1 MSAKRFSL
9 RRRIGWWLLPPL
21 VLLLGVNAMFAYRGA
36 LEAVNRAYD
45 RSLTA
50 SIKSVAERIHSLEG
64 EIQLD
69 IPYAA
74 FEGFEDAAQ
83 ERIYHAVIDPAGRL
97 LTGYED
103 LRPPQAPADTG
114 EVRIFDSRFRGQDV
128 RLGAMRKR
136 LYDPALEGG
145 DAVTIVF
152 AETTDTRVALARE
165 LFFDSLRRQLALVA
179 VGAVMVLIAIGTAFR
194 PLLELRDT
202 MRARSEEDLT
212 PVAADKVPSEV
223 GPLIDA
229 VNHHMERLSAML
241 VARRRFLADA
251 AHQIRT
257 PLAVLTTQAEYGLRQ
272 HDPEEMLR
280 TFASLLRSIRAARR
294 LANQMLTL
302 SRAEAVDGVIDE
314 RAPIDLAHL
323 MKDVAMDLVPLAL
336 KKGIDLAFD
345 GPDAALVLEGNGA
358 MLREMIANLV
368 DNAIRYSPAESQI
381 TLTLAPR
388 EHIALIRVCDQGPGI
403 PEAERDK
410 VFGRFYRILGHGD
423 TEGSGLGLAIVREI
437 CLAHGGRIA
446 LEDGA
451 GGHGLCVAIELP
463 LVRAASARRV
473 AVSDRP
479 APGSGNG

>member
-1 MSAKRFSL
+1 VTPKRFSL
-9 RRRIGWWLLPPL
+9 RRRIAWWLLPPL
-21 VLLLGVNAMFAYRGA
+21 VVLLGINAVLSYRGA

-50 SIKSVAERIHSLEG
+50 SIKAIAERIHSLEG

-97 LTGYED
+97 LTGYAG
-103 LRPPQAPADTG
+103 LHPPQDLPDTG
-114 EVRIFDSRFRGQDV
+114 VVRIVDLRFRGEDV

-136 LYDPALEGG
+136 LYDPVLQGG

-152 AETTDTRVALARE
+152 AETTDTRIALARE
-165 LFFDSLRRQLALVA
+165 LFFDSLRRQLALIA
-179 VGAVMVLIAIGTAFR
+179 VGAVVVLFALGTAFR
-194 PLLELRDT
+194 PLLALRDT
-202 MRARSEEDLT
+202 MRRRSEEDLT
-212 PVAADKVPSEV
+212 PVAADNVPSEV

-272 HDPEEMLR
+272 TEPEEMLR
-280 TFASLLRSIRAARR
+280 TFASLLRSVRAARR
-294 LANQMLTL
+294 LANQMLTM
-302 SRAEAVDGVIDE
+302 SRAEAANGVIDE
-314 RAPIDLAHL
+314 RAPFDLPAL
-323 MKDVAMDLVPLAL
+323 VKEVAMDLVPLAL

-345 GPDAALVLEGNGA
+345 GPDDALVIDGNA
-358 MLREMIANLV
+358 SMLREVVANLV

-381 TLTLAPR
+381 TLSVATR
-388 EHIALIRVCDQGPGI
+388 GDTVTIRVCDQGPGI

-410 VFGRFYRILGHGD
+410 VFGRFYRILGQGD

-437 CLAHGGRIA
+437 CLAHGGRVT
-446 LEDGA
+446 LEDGVR
-451 GGHGLCVAIELP
+451 GRGLCVEVELP
-463 LVRAASARRV
+463 RARNA
-473 AVSDRP
+473 P
-479 APGSGNG
+479 AAA

>member
-1 MSAKRFSL
+1 VSAKRFSL

-21 VLLLGVNAMFAYRGA
+21 VLLLGVNAVFAYRGA
-36 LEAVNRAYD
+36 LETVNRAYD

-50 SIKSVAERIHSLEG
+50 SIKAVAERIHSLEG

-83 ERIYHAVIDPAGRL
+83 ERIYHAVIDPAGGL

-103 LRPPQAPADTG
+103 LRPPQPPPDTG
-114 EVRIFDSRFRGQDV
+114 EVRIFDSRFRGEDV

-165 LFFDSLRRQLALVA
+165 LFVDSLRRQLALVA
-179 VGAVMVLIAIGTAFR
+179 VGAVLVLLAIGTAFR

-229 VNHHMERLSAML
+229 VNQHMERLSAML
-241 VARRRFLADA
+241 AARRRFFDDA

-272 HDPEEMLR
+272 SDPEEMLR
-280 TFASLLRSIRAARR
+280 TFASLLKSIRAARH
-294 LANQMLTL
+294 LANQMLTM
-302 SRAEAVDGVIDE
+302 SRAETAHGLIGE
-314 RAPIDLAHL
+314 RAPVDLAAL
-323 MKDVAMDLVPLAL
+323 AKEVAIDLVPLAL
-336 KKGIDLAFD
+336 KKGIDLAFEEPGGPLIID
-345 GPDAALVLEGNGA
+345 GNAF
-358 MLREMIANLV
+358 MLREMVSNLV
-368 DNAIRYSPAESQI
+368 DNAIRYSPQR
-381 TLTLAPR
+381 TQVTLALAAFR
-388 EHIALIRVCDQGPGI
+388 DEALLSVIDQGPGI
-403 PEAERDK
+403 PAAEREK
-410 VFGRFYRILGHGD
+410 VFGRFYRILGQGD
-423 TEGSGLGLAIVREI
+423 SEGSGLGLPIVREI
-437 CLAHGGRIA
+437 CLAHGGRIT
-446 LEDGA
+446 LKDGE
-451 GGHGLCVAIELP
+451 GGRGLCVEVELP
-463 LVRAASARRV
+463 RNRRPSA
-473 AVSDRP
+473 
-479 APGSGNG
+479 